1 MDIKTRR
8 EIENYVKA
16 MRWTPGDLYW
26 KHAFMVRKFALLL
39 QKQLGGDRDVVEAA
53 ALLHD
58 VGKEELLAPGHE
70 KISAKLAEKL
80 LSALNFDR
88 EKINKVVECIEYQ
101 NFRLLEARILRSA
114 DSMALIMDPKG
125 QKWYF
130 ENILQNDRKRIMGEL
145 RKSFSEIEFPF
156 ARRLVMDTFRKLMEQ
171 FGADKAEK
179 N

>member
-1 MDIKTRR
+1 MKIRKK
-8 EIENYVKA
+8 IEGYVKV
-16 MRWTPGDLYW
+16 MKWTQGDLYW

-58 VGKEELLAPGHE
+58 VGKKELLAPGHE

-80 LSALNFDR
+80 LSGLGFNK
-88 EKINKVVECIEYQ
+88 EKINKVVKCIKYQ

-125 QKWYF
+125 QKWYSKH
-130 ENILQNDRKRIMGEL
+130 ILRNNKKRIASEL
-145 RKSFSEIEFPF
+145 KKSFSEIEFGF
-156 ARRLVMDTFRKLMEQ
+156 AKSLVIDTFQKLMRQ
-171 FGADKAEK
+171 FGEDVGSKY
-179 N
+179 